1 MKKTEIIV
9 KCCRE
14 KVEKILSGLKWS
26 QFPGLHSLL
35 LKGSFIFPLT
45 GTRDKNEKYLK
56 KQDMNEIDNLKLFNS
71 DD

>member
-1 MKKTEIIV
+1 MIFRIKAIII

-35 LKGSFIFPLT
+35 LKGSFIFSLKRT
-45 GTRDKNEKYLK
+45 KDKNEKYHTK
-56 KQDMNEIDNLKLFNS
+56 KNKSLTT
-71 DD
+71 